1 MKHYKELFLPFRWMS
16 LMITN
21 KCTKKMWIQ
30 SFQQQTQIL
39 SWAHA
44 IRAINKNW
52 LIGEVK
58 TQTIIRWRSMILT
71 KKLMGKI
78 TFGPAYEGFSALDI
92 FFCTIFEMWKWPENY
107 LLIFRSMIAKLD
119 ISSNIIDSGRSQV
132 NIVQW
137 YTSYFQKIVRGSSR
151 DSRSQNDI
159 FFFIDFQTGIC

>member
-1 MKHYKELFLPFRWMS
+1 
-16 LMITN
+16 MITN
-21 KCTKKMWIQ
+21 KCTKTMKMWIQ

-39 SWAHA
+39 IWAHA

-137 YTSYFQKIVRGSSR
+137 YTSYFQKIIRCSSR

-159 FFFIDFQTGIC
+159 FFLS